1 MLPSTRRIVA
11 LAVLLAVPAGAPA
24 QAYGVR
30 DGAGL
35 FKPKTIEKAN
45 EQIEQIRA
53 RYHTDLLIETVKA
66 LSADQSKALRDR
78 MDVAARNRFFAELA
92 EKQAEAAGATGVYV
106 WILKSPPRTEVVV
119 GADVSEE
126 LFTPK

>member
-11 LAVLLAVPAGAPA
+11 LVVLLAVPPGAPA
-24 QAYGVR
+24 KAYGVR

-35 FKPKTIEKAN
+35 FRPKTVRKAN
-45 EQIEQIRA
+45 EHIDQNRT
-53 RYHTDLLIETVKA
+53 RDHTDRLIETVKS

-106 WILKSPPRTEVVV
+106 WISKS
-119 GADVSEE
+119 
-126 LFTPK
+126 